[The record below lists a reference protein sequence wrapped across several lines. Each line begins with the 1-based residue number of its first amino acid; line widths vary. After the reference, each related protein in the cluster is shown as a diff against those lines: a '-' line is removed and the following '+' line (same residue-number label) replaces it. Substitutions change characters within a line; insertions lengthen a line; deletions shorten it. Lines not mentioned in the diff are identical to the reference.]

1 MNRGGGMQTKMKKP
15 RLSQSALVWAAL
27 GSSAGGAFPAQIAAE
42 SVSAESGDSSQ
53 IAEVL
58 GTATRQGSTSL
69 QSTPLAV
76 SVLTGDE
83 LARSGIT
90 NISQLAQYTPSLSFV
105 ENPLGGQ
112 IYIRGIGT
120 NNVFAGSD
128 PDVTTQIDGVYI
140 ARPYAHLSDFIDVAQ
155 LEVLR
160 GPQGQLAGR
169 NAVGGV
175 ANITSKAPGDQFTA
189 DAAETVGNYGLTQTQ
204 AYVSGPLVA
213 GVLNG
218 SVAVNYVHH
227 DPYLENLTPG
237 SPGLANANHGGLRAQ
252 LAWRPIGGL
261 EAITRADYNQWAE
274 NQTGLVKLLTPFSAP
289 PIATSLIGNDY
300 PIAAHPPET
309 LAHTTWGVS

>member
-15 RLSQSALVWAAL
+15 RLSQNALVWAAL
-27 GSSAGGAFPAQIAAE
+27 GSSAVGAFPAQIAAQ

-58 GTATRQGSTSL
+58 VTATRQGSTSL

-140 ARPYAHLSDFIDVAQ
+140 ARPYAQLSDFIDVGQ
-155 LEVLR
+155 VEVLR
-160 GPQGQLAGR
+160 GPQGTLYGR
-169 NAVGGV
+169 NAVGGGGP
-175 ANITSKAPGDQFTA
+175 ITSNTPPPQVPA
-189 DAAETVGNYGLTQTQ
+189 DAAETVCHCGPQQTP
-204 AYVSGPLVA
+204 ALCHRPA
-213 GVLNG
+213 
-218 SVAVNYVHH
+218 ARCAF
-227 DPYLENLTPG
+227 EWA
-237 SPGLANANHGGLRAQ
+237 LA
-252 LAWRPIGGL
+252 P
-261 EAITRADYNQWAE
+261 
-274 NQTGLVKLLTPFSAP
+274 
-289 PIATSLIGNDY
+289 
-300 PIAAHPPET
+300 
-309 LAHTTWGVS
+309 